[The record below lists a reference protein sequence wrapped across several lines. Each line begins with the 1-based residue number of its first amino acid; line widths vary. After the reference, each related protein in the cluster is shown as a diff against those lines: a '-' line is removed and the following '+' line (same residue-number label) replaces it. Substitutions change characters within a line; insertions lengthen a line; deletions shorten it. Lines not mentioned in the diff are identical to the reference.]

1 MWHDIS
7 VPLGAGTPEWPGDHP
22 FTCGWTMRRE
32 DGESVN
38 LAAIT
43 TSFHVGTHADAP
55 VHVHSEWP
63 ASDGLELGAFVGEA
77 LVVAL
82 PASHGVAQDIDLPLL
97 QRLIGEHAVS
107 RVLLRTGHTSA
118 AGIFPDDWPALTAEA
133 ATWLV
138 DRGVKL
144 WGVDA
149 PSVDR
154 RQSKSLDVHH
164 ALLGRGTFVLE
175 NLDLRH
181 IETGVYELIAPPLAV
196 IGADAAPVRALLRR
210 RVG

>member
-7 VPLGAGTPEWPGDHP
+7 IPLGATTPEWPGDHP

-38 LAAIT
+38 LAAVT
-43 TSFHVGTHADAP
+43 TSLHVGTHADAP
-55 VHVHSEWP
+55 VHVHSAWP
-63 ASDGLELGAFVGEA
+63 ASDALELGAFVGDA
-77 LVVAL
+77 IVLQL
-82 PASHGVAQDIDLPLL
+82 PVTHPIDADIDRALL
-97 QRLIGEHAVS
+97 EQLLGAHAATRL
-107 RVLLRTGHTSA
+107 LMRTGYSIA
-118 AGIFPDDWPALTAEA
+118 AGRFPDDWPALTPDA
-133 ATWLV
+133 AHWLV

-154 RQSKSLDVHH
+154 RNSKTLDVHH

-175 NLDLRH
+175 NLDLADIPVGH
-181 IETGVYELIAPPLAV
+181 YELIAPPLAV
-196 IGADAAPVRALLRR
+196 IGADAAPVRALLRTR
-210 RVG
+210 N